1 MRATINNAA
10 TATKPKTAGRQAF
23 GNNSMAERVGLLG
36 AARLAP
42 SGPPFGRYP
51 TPLRRITI
59 SRRRAPS
66 IRQQF
71 YGGESGIRTHEHP

>member
-10 TATKPKTAGRQAF
+10 TATKPKTA
-23 GNNSMAERVGLLG
+23 MAERVGLLG
-36 AARLAP
+36 ATRLAP

-59 SRRRAPS
+59 SRHRAPR
-66 IRQQF
+66 IWVAIF
-71 YGGESGIRTHEHP
+71 GGEGGIRTHEHP